1 MKRCIVKI
9 PIQSYSN
16 IITNSSSELFA
27 IIKSDN
33 SIDDIFEVIND
44 LFGYNQESESTM
56 CVEKYKCPTQKDLDG
71 WDWYCGLKD
80 HITKINEYPDKWIEI
95 EMPYR
100 LEDFKTFY
108 KTGLEAML
116 KEKFGDNFTIEY
128 YDE

>member
-1 MKRCIVKI
+1 MKIKIKI

-27 IIKSDN
+27 VIKDSSQLNEIYDML
-33 SIDDIFEVIND
+33 ND
-44 LFGYNQESESTM
+44 LFGWRQEIEQDV
-56 CVEKYKCPTQKDLDG
+56 CVDKYKCPSIEDECSNPC
-71 WDWYCGLKD
+71 YSGLRNYIEKC
-80 HITKINEYPDKWIEI
+80 NEYPDEWIEI